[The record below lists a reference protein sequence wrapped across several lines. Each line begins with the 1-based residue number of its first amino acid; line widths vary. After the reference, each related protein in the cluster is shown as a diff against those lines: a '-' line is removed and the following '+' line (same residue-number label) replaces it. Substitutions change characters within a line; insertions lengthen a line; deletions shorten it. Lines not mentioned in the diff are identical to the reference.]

1 MATTLPDALPAP
13 ATHKGVSYRPDIDG
27 LRTIAV
33 LAVVLYHADIG
44 PFSGGFIG
52 VDVFFV
58 ISGFLIMST
67 LTSDLTAGRFSVL
80 AFYERRI
87 RRIFPALFT
96 MMAIVTAV
104 AALVFLPAEFAAH
117 GKALVAAAT
126 SLSNVFF
133 YATSST
139 AGYFDNASETRLLL
153 HTWSLSVE
161 EQFYV
166 LLPVALMLL
175 RGRSRRTLALA
186 LALFAAASFA
196 LSLVLVAYRPMD
208 AFYLVLPRAWE
219 LLAGCLL
226 AVCNVPAIDRRW
238 LREAAAALGVA
249 MIAVAV
255 FDYTRATAFPGAAA
269 LLPCAGALLLIHA
282 GKVAK
287 GSDGATLVGRV
298 LSASP
303 SVYVGRISYS
313 LYLWHWPIIV
323 FVGQAALV
331 RGLDSGELGAR
342 AKILILVASFAA
354 AILSYHLV
362 EQPFR
367 GKGALS
373 RILTRPRLIG
383 GGLSTAVLASL
394 VGAVIVAGSG
404 FPQRY
409 DSASRVTI
417 AANLAREADRPAPG
431 CENWK
436 TRPLNWSQVDSCPD
450 DRGEP
455 RTILFWGDS
464 HVWSLRPLVH
474 ALHDEN
480 ALGHRGE
487 VYAIA
492 AACPPSEHMNNA
504 LPGYSCGRFAKLAM
518 ERAAKPDVD
527 TVFIAFAPWW
537 DASDGRLCRTS
548 GDDRCTKTLGRHEAE
563 ALLVEDMTHAVHILR
578 AEGKKVV
585 LQLPAPSYDVYVPR
599 YEINEVV
606 YGSATRLLRAAGVI
620 RPLERNDHDS
630 LREGLLG
637 IAHAEGATVYDPKA
651 SLCSGELCDAARDG
665 VSLYIDDNHL
675 ANSQI
680 GLLHDGLRDALDNV
694 GPNDAKTASRE

>member
-1 MATTLPDALPAP
+1 MANTLLDALPAP
-13 ATHKGVSYRPDIDG
+13 TAHKGVSYRPDIDG

-44 PFSGGFIG
+44 PFTGGFVG

-67 LTSDLTAGRFSVL
+67 LASDIAAGRFSIL

-87 RRIFPALFT
+87 RRIFPALFA
-96 MMAIVTAV
+96 MMAVVTAV
-104 AALVFLPAEFAAH
+104 AALVLLPGDFAGY
-117 GKALVAAAT
+117 GKSLAAAAT

-133 YATSST
+133 YATSGT

-166 LLPVALMLL
+166 LLPVALVLL
-175 RGRSRRTLALA
+175 RGPSRRTLVGT

-196 LSLVLVAYRPMD
+196 LSLVLVAYRPTE
-208 AFYLVLPRAWE
+208 AFYLVMPRAWE

-226 AVCNVPAIDRRW
+226 SVGDLPAIGRRW

-249 MIAVAV
+249 LIAVAV
-255 FDYTRATAFPGAAA
+255 LGYTRMTAFPGAAA

-282 GKVAK
+282 GKVAN
-287 GSDGATLVGRV
+287 GSDGSTLVGRV
-298 LSASP
+298 LSTSP

-331 RGLDSGELGAR
+331 RGLDTGELTAR
-342 AKILILVASFAA
+342 AKMLILVASFAA
-354 AILSYHLV
+354 AVLSYHLV

-367 GKGALS
+367 RKGALA
-373 RILTRPRLIG
+373 RLNGPRLVG
-383 GGLSTAVLASL
+383 GGVATALLAACC
-394 VGAVIVAGSG
+394 GTVIVAGGG
-404 FPQRY
+404 FPGRF
-409 DSASRVTI
+409 DASTRAIV
-417 AANLAREADRPAPG
+417 AANLAREVDRPAAG

-436 TRPLNWSQVDSCPD
+436 AHPQGWSDVESCPD
-450 DRGEP
+450 IRGEP
-455 RTILFWGDS
+455 KTILFWGDS
-464 HVWSLRPLVH
+464 HVWSLKPLVRT
-474 ALHDEN
+474 LLDEN
-480 ALGHRGE
+480 ALGRRGAL
-487 VYAIA
+487 YAIA

-504 LPGYSCGRFAKLAM
+504 LPGYACGRFARLAM
-518 ERAAKPDVD
+518 ERAVKPDVD

-537 DASDGRLCRTS
+537 DASDGRLCRTD
-548 GDDRCTKTLGRHEAE
+548 GDDRCTGPLGRHEAE
-563 ALLVEDMTHAVHILR
+563 ALLVEDLGRAVHTLR
-578 AEGKKVV
+578 GMGKKVV
-585 LQLPAPSYDVYVPR
+585 LQLPAPSYSVYVPR
-599 YEINEVV
+599 YETNEAV
-606 YGSATRLLRAAGVI
+606 YGAAARLLRQAGVI
-620 RPLERNDHDS
+620 RPLERKDHGT
-630 LREGLLG
+630 LRDALMK
-637 IAHAEGATVYDPKA
+637 IARDEGAAVFDPKA
-651 SLCSGELCDAARDG
+651 SLCSGARCDFAHDG

-680 GLLHDGLRDALDNV
+680 GLFHDGLREALDDA
-694 GPNDAKTASRE
+694 GPNGAKTASRE